1 MSSRAGAS
9 AALAVAVLL
18 CALGYKVVSIASA
31 NAAQTSYTASAV
43 SATDSTTGK
52 GADWQQE
59 MALLGNPV
67 NVDPSAT
74 SSSDTLAMIGP
85 IVTAQLLGQYAGLQD
100 SGTYSS
106 TTATNVASS
115 IAANVRAIVTYKTYA
130 TTDLSTDSNVSYER
144 MLQYRSDLRAA
155 LEPLLKNTS
164 PELELYGKYVE
175 TSDPRYLTQLSAAAD
190 NYQAAADAAAKMT
203 VPRDAVNYHIA
214 ILNAMDEF
222 AAVLK
227 SMATH
232 TNDPIT
238 NAALLRAYDQAEQDM
253 FNSFNDLSSYYSQ
266 KTPQ

>member
-18 CALGYKVVSIASA
+18 CVLGYKVVSIARAS
-31 NAAQTSYTASAV
+31 AAQTSYTASAV
-43 SATDSTTGK
+43 APTDSGVGK

-74 SSSDTLAMIGP
+74 SSSDSLAMIGP
-85 IVTAQLLGQYAGLQD
+85 MVTAQLLGQYAGLQD

-106 TTATNVASS
+106 STATNAASS
-115 IAANVRAIVTYKTYA
+115 IAANVRAIVTYKTYTLA
-130 TTDLSTDSNVSYER
+130 DITTDSDTSYNR

-155 LEPLLKNTS
+155 LEPLLKNTNA
-164 PELELYGKYVE
+164 ELELYGKYVE
-175 TSDPRYLTQLSAAAD
+175 TSDTSYLTQLSAASD
-190 NYQAAADAAAKMT
+190 NYQAAADATAKMT

-253 FNSFNDLSSYYSQ
+253 FNSFNDLSAYYSQ
-266 KTPQ
+266 QTPQ